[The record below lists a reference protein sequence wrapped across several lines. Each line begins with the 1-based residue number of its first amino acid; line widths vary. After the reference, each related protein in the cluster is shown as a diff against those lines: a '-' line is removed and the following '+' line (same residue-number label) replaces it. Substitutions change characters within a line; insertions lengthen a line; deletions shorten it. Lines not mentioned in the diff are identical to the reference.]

1 MGGDSAITAGAIFT
15 AMASAIGFLFRE
27 LLKAKDRAISDRDAQ
42 IVKQDAAIAAL
53 TANVAENTKTMNGTT
68 ETIKKAVD
76 AIAKR
81 DSERPRT
88 TRSDGRS

>member
-27 LLKAKDRAISDRDAQ
+27 LLKAKDKAIGDRDAQ
-42 IVKQDAAIAAL
+42 IVKQDVAIAVL
-53 TANVAENTKTMNGTT
+53 TATIAENTKVLNGTT

-81 DSERPRT
+81 DAERPRP
-88 TRSDGRS
+88 TRSEGRT